1 MYSKLIHNLENILMK
16 SQKLYNEYR
25 VEPKLI
31 NIDIIKIINLS
42 NIKFI
47 NDENKIE
54 YISTIKYSIKYW
66 RDLIRSKYIDNIY
79 KSQLYRK
86 NIILNNVINLRV

>member
-1 MYSKLIHNLENILMK
+1 MK

-25 VEPKLI
+25 VEPKSI

-54 YISTIKYSIKYW
+54 YISTIKYSKKYW
-66 RDLIRSKYIDNIY
+66 RDLIISKYIDNIY

>member
-1 MYSKLIHNLENILMK
+1 MYSKLIHSLENILMK

-25 VEPKLI
+25 VEPKSI
-31 NIDIIKIINLS
+31 NIDIIKIINSS

-66 RDLIRSKYIDNIY
+66 RDLIRSKYIDNI
-79 KSQLYRK
+79 
-86 NIILNNVINLRV
+86 

>member
-1 MYSKLIHNLENILMK
+1 MK

-42 NIKFI
+42 DIKFI

-66 RDLIRSKYIDNIY
+66 RDLIISKYIDNIY

>member
-25 VEPKLI
+25 VEPKSI

-54 YISTIKYSIKYW
+54 YISTIKYSKKYW
-66 RDLIRSKYIDNIY
+66 RDLIISKYIDNIY

>member
-42 NIKFI
+42 DIKFI

>member
-1 MYSKLIHNLENILMK
+1 MK

-42 NIKFI
+42 DIKFI

-54 YISTIKYSIKYW
+54 YISTIKYSKKYW
-66 RDLIRSKYIDNIY
+66 RDLIISKYIDNIY

>member
-42 NIKFI
+42 DIKFI

-54 YISTIKYSIKYW
+54 YISTIKYSKKYW
-66 RDLIRSKYIDNIY
+66 RDLIISKYIDNIY

>member
-1 MYSKLIHNLENILMK
+1 MK

-25 VEPKLI
+25 VEPKSI

-54 YISTIKYSIKYW
+54 YISTIKYSKKCW
-66 RDLIRSKYIDNIY
+66 RDLIISKYIDNIY

>member
-1 MYSKLIHNLENILMK
+1 MK

-25 VEPKLI
+25 VEPKSI
-31 NIDIIKIINLS
+31 KIDIIKIINLS

-54 YISTIKYSIKYW
+54 YISTIKYSKICW
-66 RDLIRSKYIDNIY
+66 RDLIISKYFDNIY
-79 KSQLYRK
+79 ISQLYRK

>member
-54 YISTIKYSIKYW
+54 YISTIKYSKKYW
-66 RDLIRSKYIDNIY
+66 RDLIISKYIDNIY

>member
-1 MYSKLIHNLENILMK
+1 MK

-25 VEPKLI
+25 VEPKSI

-54 YISTIKYSIKYW
+54 YISTIKYSKKY
-66 RDLIRSKYIDNIY
+66 
-79 KSQLYRK
+79 
-86 NIILNNVINLRV
+86 

>member
-1 MYSKLIHNLENILMK
+1 MK

-31 NIDIIKIINLS
+31 NIDIIKIINS
-42 NIKFI
+42 SDIKFI

-54 YISTIKYSIKYW
+54 YISTIKYSKKYW
-66 RDLIRSKYIDNIY
+66 RDLIISKYIDNIY

>member
-1 MYSKLIHNLENILMK
+1 MK
-16 SQKLYNEYR
+16 SQKLYNDYR

-54 YISTIKYSIKYW
+54 YISTIKYSKKYW
-66 RDLIRSKYIDNIY
+66 RDLIISKYIDNIY

>member
-1 MYSKLIHNLENILMK
+1 MK

-54 YISTIKYSIKYW
+54 YISTIKYSKKYW
-66 RDLIRSKYIDNIY
+66 RDLIISKYIDNIY

>member
-42 NIKFI
+42 DIKFI

-54 YISTIKYSIKYW
+54 YISTIKYSKKYW
-66 RDLIRSKYIDNIY
+66 RDLIISKYIDNIY

-86 NIILNNVINLRV
+86 NIILNNIINLRV

>member
-1 MYSKLIHNLENILMK
+1 MK

-25 VEPKLI
+25 VEPKSI
-31 NIDIIKIINLS
+31 NIDIIKIINSS

-54 YISTIKYSIKYW
+54 YISTIKYSKKYW
-66 RDLIRSKYIDNIY
+66 RDLIISKYIDNIY

>member
-1 MYSKLIHNLENILMK
+1 MK

-42 NIKFI
+42 DIKFI

-54 YISTIKYSIKYW
+54 YISTIKYSKKYW
-66 RDLIRSKYIDNIY
+66 RDLIISKYIDNI
-79 KSQLYRK
+79 
-86 NIILNNVINLRV
+86 

>member
-1 MYSKLIHNLENILMK
+1 MK

-42 NIKFI
+42 DIKFI

-54 YISTIKYSIKYW
+54 YISTIKYSKKYW
-66 RDLIRSKYIDNIY
+66 KELIISKYIDNIY

>member
-1 MYSKLIHNLENILMK
+1 MK

-25 VEPKLI
+25 VEPKSI

>member
-1 MYSKLIHNLENILMK
+1 MK

-25 VEPKLI
+25 VEPKSI

-54 YISTIKYSIKYW
+54 YISTIKYSKKYW